1 MPSIV
6 RGRRNR
12 YPAVMMFLVLVIAA
26 CGTTEPPPP
35 TRIPSATPTRIS
47 TALPYIPTAVPAG
60 LSADNPLRLLIV
72 PPDLEAAQDAEET
85 LADFIATSNDDIT
98 VDVAL
103 TDDAIQALTDL
114 CTPREQLTAVWV
126 DGISYAIALTR
137 DCGVATIALQDE
149 DGELGLAATLFIDDT
164 LEEDERAESDYQT
177 IVDGTYC
184 RLSLTDLY
192 SWTLPLLAFR
202 AEGFDLADFNAI
214 DEYDTYDDL
223 IENVQSG
230 ACTGAAIPRDV
241 WRTATRTDLERV
253 THTAQVPYGVLVFP
267 RGASL
272 DVVSAVVDALVPPA
286 VATTPTPAPDV
297 TADSTRPTATPRPT
311 LDRETMAALFGDGE
325 LVRVTDADFDD
336 YLDFLQDADLN
347 LAELGN

>member
-12 YPAVMMFLVLVIAA
+12 YPAVMMFLLLVIAA

-60 LSADNPLRLLIV
+60 LSAQNPLRLLIV
-72 PPDLEAAQDAEET
+72 PPDLEAAEGAEET
-85 LADFIATSNDDIT
+85 LADFIAAANDDLA

-103 TDDAIQALTDL
+103 SDDAVQALTDL

-126 DGISYAIALTR
+126 DGLSYAIALAR
-137 DCGVATIALQDE
+137 NCGVATAALQA
-149 DGELGLAATLFIDDT
+149 DGELGLGATLFIDDT
-164 LEEDERAESDYQT
+164 LEADERAEGDYQT
-177 IVDGTYC
+177 IVEGTYC
-184 RLSLTDLY
+184 RLSLDDLY

-202 AEGFDLADFNAI
+202 AQGFDLADFNAV
-214 DEYDTYDDL
+214 DDYDTYDEL

-230 ACTGAAIPRDV
+230 ACTGAAIPRDM

-253 THTAQVPYGVLVFP
+253 EHTAQVPYGVLVFP

-272 DVVSAVVDALVPPA
+272 DVVSGVMDALLPPD
-286 VATTPTPAPDV
+286 VATTPTPDPDV
-297 TADSTRPTATPRPT
+297 TADPTRPTATPRPT
-311 LDRETMAALFGDGE
+311 LAMETVVTLFGDGE
-325 LVRVTDADFDD
+325 LVRVNAADFDD
-336 YLDFLQDADLN
+336 YLDFLQAADLN